1 MKRGDVV
8 IAGERGSFA
17 GKPRPWLV
25 LQADDFLDDPFS
37 VTVAMISSTAE
48 AALFRIPVLPSSANG
63 LDEASLILADKIVTL
78 RAMSVIRVA
87 GSIDRLSMTQVENAV
102 RMWLDL

>member
-17 GKPRPWLV
+17 GKPRSWLV
-25 LQADDFLDDPFS
+25 LQADDFLDEPS
-37 VTVAMISSTAE
+37 SITVAMISSTADP
-48 AALFRIPVLPSSANG
+48 AMFRVSVLPTATNG
-63 LDEASLILADKIVTL
+63 LEETSFVLADKIVTL
-78 RAMSVIRVA
+78 RATSIVRIA
-87 GSIDRLSMTQVENAV
+87 GSIDRSAMIQVENAV

>member
-37 VTVAMISSTAE
+37 ITVAMISTMAD
-48 AALFRIPVLPSSANG
+48 AALFRVSISPNATNG
-63 LDEASLILADKIVTL
+63 LEEASFVLADKIITL
-78 RAMSVIRVA
+78 RATLVSRIA
-87 GSIDRLSMTQVENAV
+87 GSIDRSCMIQVENAV